1 MAGID
6 GALNGLLKLAI
17 AAAVIGAGAFGVM
30 TVLDRMTLDGK
41 AAERRA
47 LLARNA
53 ELNVAAVTPGS
64 VLACL
69 DGGAGEAIQAACEK
83 SIFADPQKAASAVAY
98 TGARLALL
106 ADAQALADPAVIG
119 AFAAPRRAIELD
131 RYGIAAHV
139 LSTRDGCTA
148 ERCPAFAWLHDS
160 GALKANMKAQAFDT
174 YVARYAG
181 AWNKPEPEKQVP
193 VAAAPVQAPPAIAA
207 LPGQPEQPTGQPV
220 SSKYD
225 FPSSASIPAVSIM
238 NAEPALPKEQGAKPG
253 NLPAAPAAAPPSA
266 ENAEPA
272 VPVPPKRPQTQAVVP
287 PPR

>member
-1 MAGID
+1 MASVD

-30 TVLDRMTLDGK
+30 AVLDRMTLDGK

-47 LLARNA
+47 LLTRNA
-53 ELNVAAVTPGS
+53 ELNVATVAPGS

-69 DGGAGEAIQAACEK
+69 DAGPGEAIETACEK
-83 SIFADPQKAASAVAY
+83 SIFADPQKAAAAVAY
-98 TGARLALL
+98 TGARLALM
-106 ADAQALADPAVIG
+106 ADAQALGDPAVIA

-131 RYGIAAHV
+131 RYGIVAYV

-148 ERCPAFAWLHDS
+148 ERCPAFAWLNDS
-160 GALKANMKAQAFDT
+160 ATLKANMKAQAFDT
-174 YVARYAG
+174 YVARYAS

-193 VAAAPVQAPPAIAA
+193 VATAPVQAPPAIAA
-207 LPGQPEQPTGQPV
+207 LPDQPAPTGQPV
-220 SSKYD
+220 PSKYD
-225 FPSSASIPAVSIM
+225 FPSAASIPPVSIM
-238 NAEPALPKEQGAKPG
+238 NAEPPLPKDQGVK
-253 NLPAAPAAAPPSA
+253 PAAPAATPPSA
-266 ENAEPA
+266 ENTEPV